1 MKKSII
7 LKVLVLVA
15 VVLFFAEKY
24 FQLNAIHGLEY
35 QRRISQLINDDT
47 LIANQLLTFKIQ
59 KFAEYTVY
67 LIIAYLSFKHI
78 YQPLNKKIGWLT
90 SFPIVVLISMVLGL
104 IFSLI
109 IKATNPY
116 FSITPYN
123 GQVAVSDISMF
134 SHLFLRQTI
143 HSFFAVSLGLLIR
156 NSLEYLNNEKGK
168 LFRVLGS
175 DFWVL
180 LYTVQFLLILII
192 NILAN
197 VGESPSQIALMIPTS
212 LLFALVTFTMSYLF
226 LEAFSVN
233 DQLSFK
239 NFWSKIS
246 QCIIMT
252 SGGAAIIYFSAELNL
267 HFGDRY
273 LNYTIPSFL
282 IVSTVLFVLI
292 LSESLLQFS
301 FYLKYIRKN
310 QALRLELGHKD
321 SSLSQLKSQ
330 INPHFL
336 FNSLN
341 SLYGLALEESSPKT
355 STGIQKLS
363 EMMRFMLRENVE
375 DSIEVSKEIE
385 YIENYIELQ
394 KLRVAGNDK
403 VRLAYDIDNAC
414 EGKITPMLIIP
425 FIENAFKHGVSAH
438 LDSWIDIELKC
449 EKDSIHLNVKNSN
462 HRKTKSTEEESGIG
476 LENVRQRLAMLYPNK
491 HLFQI
496 FDNDGSFEIN
506 LKIELN

>member
-24 FQLNAIHGLEY
+24 FQLNALHGLEY
-35 QRRISQLINDDT
+35 QRRISQLINDDA

-59 KFAEYTVY
+59 KFSEYTVY

-78 YQPLNKKIGWLT
+78 YQPLNKKIGWQASL
-90 SFPIVVLISMVLGL
+90 PILVLISMVLGL
-104 IFSLI
+104 IFSMI

-123 GQVAVSDISMF
+123 GQVAASEISMF
-134 SHLFLRQTI
+134 SHLFLRQTV

-156 NSLEYLNNEKGK
+156 NSLQYLNNEKGK

-192 NILAN
+192 NILVN
-197 VGESPSQIALMIPTS
+197 VGETPSQIALMIPTS

-252 SGGAAIIYFSAELNL
+252 SGGAAIIYFSTELNL

-301 FYLKYIRKN
+301 FYSKYIRKN
-310 QALRLELGHKD
+310 QALRLELRHKD

-375 DSIEVSKEIE
+375 DTIEISREFE
-385 YIENYIELQ
+385 YVENYIELQ
-394 KLRVAGNDK
+394 KLRVDGNEK
-403 VRLAYDIDNAC
+403 VRLEYEIDTAC

-438 LDSWIDIELKC
+438 HNSWIEIKLSCSKEA
-449 EKDSIHLNVKNSN
+449 IHLNVKNSN
-462 HRKTKSTEEESGIG
+462 HKKLKSTEEESGIG
-476 LENVRQRLAMLYPNK
+476 LENVRQRLAMLYPGK
-491 HLFQI
+491 HLFQL
-496 FDNDGSFEIN
+496 FENEESFEAN
-506 LKIELN
+506 LKIEVN